1 MNYGML
7 PPQDVL
13 VILTSKLHAIERE
26 QEALREEVQELRE
39 RLAELESSESW
50 LGGLD

>member
-7 PPQDVL
+7 PPQDAL

-26 QEALREEVQELRE
+26 QETLREEVQELRE

-50 LGGLD
+50 LDGID